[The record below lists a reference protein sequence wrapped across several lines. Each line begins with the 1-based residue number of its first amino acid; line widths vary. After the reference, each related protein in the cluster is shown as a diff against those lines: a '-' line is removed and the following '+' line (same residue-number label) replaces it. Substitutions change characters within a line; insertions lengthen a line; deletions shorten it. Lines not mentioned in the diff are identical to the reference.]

1 MLLIVTVMVTLIL
14 LFNQGIYPTT
24 FPILII
30 NNVSYYYNLKEI
42 NAIVTHIQ
50 VHKVLLLIVIKNVVE
65 IQVKY
70 VVDYMPIPFIIL
82 LQVIYYN

>member
-1 MLLIVTVMVTLIL
+1 MVTLIL
-14 LFNQGIYPTT
+14 LFNQGINPTT

-30 NNVSYYYNLKEI
+30 NNVSYYCNLKEI

-65 IQVKY
+65 IQVKF

>member
-42 NAIVTHIQ
+42 NAFVTHIQ